1 MIENKKEVFETLYRQ
16 LINYPAQHKAYGC
29 LMAMC
34 EGTLK
39 QLEKGSPEP
48 ASYSRRTLKIH
59 VDGRLQAESMDS
71 KDLNKWIQLKDLN
84 GYLENFIRTHPNT
97 FERLA
102 FLPVLKTSS
111 DKKGGRGNETLFWLD
126 VSENLTTIAEE
137 NDDAGEESSWS
148 PYITYTRA
156 PSQDIQIAFFLKPFF
171 KKGQMLNK
179 SVKGLVFWTALYLSI
194 AFAALYMLALSIS
207 LVTFG
212 QKIASLHLFLMLG
225 MSGVF
230 AILFKDLLW
239 PIWLLPD
246 YRIIKAPTAFL
257 GIMEMDADIEMH
269 RDEHRHHHTRFTRF
283 EATCSI
289 CGAHVRLKTGKPD
302 QASPL
307 VGRCNES
314 PHAHVYSF
322 DRVNLTGVLLNDW
335 AKPINA
341 S

>member
-39 QLEKGSPEP
+39 QLEKGSTEP
-48 ASYSRRTLKIH
+48 ATYSRRTLKIH
-59 VDGRLQAESMDS
+59 VDGHLQAESMDS

-126 VSENLTTIAEE
+126 VSENLTTLAEE
-137 NDDAGEESSWS
+137 NDDAAEESSWS

-171 KKGQMLNK
+171 KQGQMLNK

-207 LVTFG
+207 LGRV
-212 QKIASLHLFLMLG
+212 
-225 MSGVF
+225 
-230 AILFKDLLW
+230 
-239 PIWLLPD
+239 
-246 YRIIKAPTAFL
+246 
-257 GIMEMDADIEMH
+257 
-269 RDEHRHHHTRFTRF
+269 EHW
-283 EATCSI
+283 
-289 CGAHVRLKTGKPD
+289 V
-302 QASPL
+302 
-307 VGRCNES
+307 
-314 PHAHVYSF
+314 
-322 DRVNLTGVLLNDW
+322 
-335 AKPINA
+335 
-341 S
+341 